1 MSHPYSGE
9 YHEDLQMEG
18 GKVKHTAGP
27 WAIDYHDTI
36 GHIKSIAPHER
47 GATPTV
53 ARYDLPEF
61 IIPLDEQKANAY
73 LIASAP
79 ELLEACKRALPWMG
93 KLIASRVHEDCVMPN
108 DAVRTMEMLEAY
120 IAKAEGRA

>member
-1 MSHPYSGE
+1 MDG
-9 YHEDLQMEG
+9 L
-18 GKVKHTAGP
+18 KVKHTDGP
-27 WAIDYHDTI
+27 WWVRGTVVI
-36 GHIKSIAPHER
+36 GDGYELADCGVSLKPMDESIA
-47 GATPTV
+47 
-53 ARYDLPEF
+53 
-61 IIPLDEQKANAY
+61 NAL

-120 IAKAEGRA
+120 IAKAEGRS

>member
-1 MSHPYSGE
+1 MSNTS
-9 YHEDLQMEG
+9 MEG
-18 GKVKHTAGP
+18 LKVKHTAGP
-27 WAIDYHDTI
+27 WRYEN
-36 GHIKSIAPHER
+36 GCLFSKERRLSIA
-47 GATPTV
+47 TV
-53 ARYDLPEF
+53 NILGSIETEPEE
-61 IIPLDEQKANAY
+61 LANAY

-120 IAKAEGRA
+120 IAKAEGRS